1 MKHRAFLTLASLIL
15 AAARMA
21 AAEPTVKI
29 HADFP
34 GGNAT
39 VGAVEPGMAR
49 VAPDLRTTKT
59 PWFYWDFAAESSGP
73 GEVTF
78 VLPAGKVGT
87 RGPAIS
93 EDGGATWRWLGA
105 DAVRYA
111 PPKAADAPQ
120 EDRFSYTFS
129 AAGQEVRFAVGFPYV
144 QADLDAFLK
153 AQAGNPNLKTSV
165 LATTLGGRP
174 VELLQIG
181 NPGPGITPVLAAA
194 RSHACEALAS
204 YVLEGFLEEA
214 MSATP
219 IGEEFRK
226 KYVLFAA
233 PILDK
238 DGVQNGD
245 QGKNRDPHDHNRDY
259 GPTNLYP
266 EIKALQELGAREKVK
281 IAIDFHCPA
290 LRGDIHEAFHWL
302 GLKIPHISTNA
313 NELSDWVGQER
324 PGMANKPL
332 NFLSEPKS
340 PPQIE
345 NIPFSW
351 YFAAQND
358 PLLAITLESPYAQ
371 LESTDM
377 ARAYGRAVLRG
388 LVRSEF
394 VASGSPNPREG
405 GGYPAFE
412 AFQKT
417 FTQLAN
423 SSPAE
428 AEKLAAKVL
437 SDPASPAAYRAQANL
452 GLAALRLREKRFAD
466 ALGCAQAVK
475 TDPAAT
481 NAQLAAAA
489 SAILNIQIGN
499 PDATAE
505 TVTAALAAL
514 EALPYL
520 APSVRAAAYTELSAH
535 YEAKGDLPQALE
547 FAKKRIAVSDDHKKT
562 AAMLRTAE
570 VLDRMGRRDDAVAVR
585 KEVVGILRPV
595 LLPAP
600 NGRSI
605 FLGINT
611 GEYFDALNGIPTSTL
626 AERMEAAQ
634 IILNYPT
641 LPSGLRE
648 RTQIWVE
655 ENTPKTGAS

>member
-1 MKHRAFLTLASLIL
+1 MKLSAFPALACLLL
-15 AAARMA
+15 AATQMA

-29 HADFP
+29 RTDYP
-34 GGNAT
+34 GGNAM
-39 VGAVEPGMAR
+39 VGAIEPGIAR

-111 PPKAADAPQ
+111 PPKATEAPQ
-120 EDRFSYTFS
+120 EDQFSYTFS
-129 AAGQEVRFAVGFPYV
+129 AAGQSVRFAVGFPYV

-181 NPGPGITPVLAAA
+181 NPGPGITPVLVAA

-219 IGEEFRK
+219 VGEEFRRK
-226 KYVLFAA
+226 HVLFAA

-259 GPTNLYP
+259 GPANLYP
-266 EIKALQELGAREKVK
+266 EIKALQELGAREKVQ

-324 PGMANKPL
+324 PGLANKPL

-340 PPQIE
+340 PQPVE

-351 YFAAQND
+351 YFAAQNN

-371 LESTDM
+371 LESPDM

-394 VASGSPNPREG
+394 VAPGSPSPREG
-405 GGYPAFE
+405 GGYAAFE

-428 AEKLAAKVL
+428 AEKFAANVLA
-437 SDPASPAAYRAQANL
+437 DPSSPAAYRAQVNL
-452 GLAALRLREKRFAD
+452 GMAALRLREKRFAD
-466 ALGCAQAVK
+466 ALAYAETVK
-475 TDPAAT
+475 ADRAAT
-481 NAQLAAAA
+481 NVQHAAAA
-489 SAILNIQIGN
+489 SAVLGIQIRN
-499 PDATAE
+499 PEATAE

-520 APSVRAAAYTELSAH
+520 APSVRAAAYADLSAH
-535 YEAKGDLPQALE
+535 YEAKGEFPRALE
-547 FAKKRIAVSDDHKKT
+547 FARKQIAVADDHKKT

-570 VLDRMGRRDDAVAVR
+570 VLDRMERPDDAIAMR
-585 KEVVGILRPV
+585 KEVVGILRTV

-626 AERMEAAQ
+626 EERMEAAR

-648 RTQIWVE
+648 RTQTWVE